1 MYELLLFFS
10 AGLLAGSLLIAAD
23 EWLRRKV

>member
-1 MYELLLFFS
+1 MYELLFWFS
-10 AGLLAGSLLIAAD
+10 SGLLAGSLLIAAD